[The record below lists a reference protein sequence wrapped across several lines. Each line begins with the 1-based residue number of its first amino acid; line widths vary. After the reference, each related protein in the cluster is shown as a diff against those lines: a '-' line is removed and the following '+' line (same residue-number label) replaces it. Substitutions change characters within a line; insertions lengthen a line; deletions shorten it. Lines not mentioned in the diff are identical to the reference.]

1 MIDFVVDASA
11 LLELVSGVAPDP
23 GLRRMSWT
31 ARGAAPEIIDL
42 EVASALRRYV
52 RAGLLDAENAR
63 AALVDARESSVTRT
77 PHRPLLDRVW
87 ELRDSVATY
96 DAAYVALAET
106 LDVPLL
112 TCDARLGRAHGHDA
126 EVVVYPRS

>member
-1 MIDFVVDASA
+1 VIEFVLDASA
-11 LLELVSGVAPDP
+11 LLELVSGVAPDVR
-23 GLRRMSWT
+23 LRRMFRT

-52 RAGLLDAENAR
+52 RAGLLNAEDAR
-63 AALVDARESSVTRT
+63 AALLDAHEAAIART
-77 PHRPLLDRVW
+77 SHRPLLDRVW

-106 LDVPLL
+106 LGVPLA
-112 TCDARLGRAHGHDA
+112 TCDARLGRAHGHRA
-126 EVVVYPRS
+126 EVLVYPTS